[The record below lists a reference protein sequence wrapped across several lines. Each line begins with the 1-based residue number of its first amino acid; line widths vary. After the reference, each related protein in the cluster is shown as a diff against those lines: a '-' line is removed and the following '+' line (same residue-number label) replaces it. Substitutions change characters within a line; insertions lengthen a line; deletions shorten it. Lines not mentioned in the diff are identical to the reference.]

1 SIRQIVNRRKGLEV
15 IRDIVDDLHRQLTT
29 LHKRAC
35 GPGLL
40 PGQDCAPG
48 NIAGG
53 GQDHDFITGDVLPG
67 RRRRT
72 KRSCH
77 IDAGLNRGCDYKD
90 ILDAVEENKFW
101 KSRDSPGR
109 RRRSIDDTKT
119 KSAPSSGRAATAN
132 MAKVGQSTAN

>member
-1 SIRQIVNRRKGLEV
+1 MAVQCKTVALLAFVLVACAFVGVNADMTEDSIRQIVNRRKGLEV

-53 GQDHDFITGDVLPG
+53 GQDHDFIIGDTLPG
-67 RRRRT
+67 RRRRFSD
-72 KRSCH
+72 R
-77 IDAGLNRGCDYKD
+77 I
-90 ILDAVEENKFW
+90 
-101 KSRDSPGR
+101 
-109 RRRSIDDTKT
+109 
-119 KSAPSSGRAATAN
+119 
-132 MAKVGQSTAN
+132 